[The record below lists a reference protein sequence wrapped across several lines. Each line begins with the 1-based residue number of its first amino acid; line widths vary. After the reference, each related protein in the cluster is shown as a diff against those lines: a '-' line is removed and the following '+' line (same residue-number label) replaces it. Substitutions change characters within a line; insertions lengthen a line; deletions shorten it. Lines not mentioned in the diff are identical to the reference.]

1 MITLQLPRV
10 STRSLTSWILPLE
23 NLWPE
28 LASRERLHGEQACA
42 EVLGRQAPLAEKL
55 AQKIRGR
62 EVALPGVA
70 VEAAGNEVAVGIAS
84 GLGERHHVVH
94 AMRPAG
100 SPAQAVKAHAMLA
113 CMDGPAQSRSS
124 HEIKLVQIDVAL

>member
-1 MITLQLPRV
+1 MREPC

-28 LASRERLHGEQACA
+28 LACRERLHGEQACA

-70 VEAAGNEVAVGIAS
+70 VEAAGNEVAEQVAS
-84 GLGERHHVVH
+84 GLGERHD
-94 AMRPAG
+94 M
-100 SPAQAVKAHAMLA
+100 
-113 CMDGPAQSRSS
+113 
-124 HEIKLVQIDVAL
+124 I

>member
-1 MITLQLPRV
+1 M
-10 STRSLTSWILPLE
+10 E

-28 LASRERLHGEQACA
+28 LACRECLHGEQACA
-42 EVLGRQAPLAEKL
+42 EILGGQAPLAEKL
-55 AQKIRGR
+55 AEKILGR

-84 GLGERHHVVH
+84 GVGERHHVVH

-100 SPAQAVKAHAMLA
+100 SPAQAVETHATLA
-113 CMDGPAQSRSS
+113 CVDAPTQSRSA
-124 HEIKLVQIDVAL
+124 HEIKLVQIDLAL